1 MNSIAIREL
10 ARIQSLLHVL
20 KTQRDT
26 LSELS
31 DIQAFRG
38 LEESYRD
45 DLEEAQKRGLV
56 ASDPGAD
63 VRSDWLRLVS
73 WSNRIQLALKAADNL
88 GNELDTLGPKP
99 DKESGKKRK
108 KTEEGWQ
115 PSLSDLQQLK
125 MALEG
130 APRILVDA
138 IEQGC
143 RELQLGDWSSG
154 RPYGELAEVADAM
167 EWTEKLELAESPGPW
182 AHGIGLRDRH
192 LVASR
197 LAVEGSSPMVERR
210 QRSLKDRLAHV
221 VELIERHSQHT
232 ATLDDVG
239 RLTDVGQVETAR
251 RLIGTLQAAFG
262 DLDYSAREQR
272 LAQLEK
278 QLKSQSEKVAET
290 KKGLQELGREAGRF
304 FAFPPIGL
312 MRRGRV
318 ALGTVEKVVA
328 ETAQIGKVGGNSEVD
343 RMVSGWTTGLK
354 GDLDSLRS
362 LSMSRVRRWILGT
375 TVFWLVVLVAGGV
388 TFQQVRAGQE
398 RELRRVVAE
407 AKAAE
412 DKALGEARV
421 KAEAEERERQR
432 LVAEEK
438 AAETAFASKLGLS
451 KPFVAG
457 ARGQVGDLAV
467 RWVPS
472 GRFTLGSPLIEPGRD
487 PDEVQHEV
495 VLTRGFF
502 LGETECTQGQWEK
515 VMGGNPSHFRGSE
528 RPVEHVSWGEAEEY
542 CRKLTAKQR
551 VDGIL
556 PLGWEWRLPTEAEW
570 EYAAR
575 AGTTGARYGEPN
587 AIAWHEGNS
596 GNQTHAVKQ
605 KAANAWG
612 LHDMMGNV
620 WEWCSDWSGDYLIE
634 SVTNPTG
641 PSSGSCRV
649 YRGGSWNDDAR
660 DARSAYRFRYFPGLR
675 RYSLGFRPA
684 LSSVR

>member
-130 APRILVDA
+130 APKILVDA

-318 ALGTVEKVVA
+318 ALGTAEKVVA
-328 ETAQIGKVGGNSEVD
+328 ETAQIGKVGGSSEVD
-343 RMVSGWTTGLK
+343 RMVSAWTTGLK
-354 GDLDSLRS
+354 TDLDSLQT
-362 LSMSRVRRWILGT
+362 LWMSRVRRWILGT
-375 TVFWLVVLVAGGV
+375 TVFWLVVVVAGGV
-388 TFQQVRAGQE
+388 TFQQVRAWQE
-398 RELRRVVAE
+398 REQQRVVAE
-407 AKAAE
+407 AKAKVE
-412 DKALGEARV
+412 
-421 KAEAEERERQR
+421 
-432 LVAEEK
+432 

-457 ARGQVGDLAV
+457 VRGQAGDLAV
-467 RWVPS
+467 RWIPS
-472 GRFTLGSPLIEPGRD
+472 GRFTMGSPSSEPDRYS
-487 PDEVQHEV
+487 DEVQHEA

-502 LGETECTQGQWEK
+502 LAETECTQGQWES
-515 VMGGNPSHFRGSE
+515 VMGGNPSNFKGTE
-528 RPVEHVSWGEAEEY
+528 RPVEQVSWGEAEEY

-551 VDGIL
+551 AEGIL
-556 PLGWEWRLPTEAEW
+556 GDGWEWRLPTEAEW

-575 AGTTGARYGEPN
+575 AGTTGPRYGELGT
-587 AIAWHEGNS
+587 IAWYSGNS
-596 GNQTHAVKQ
+596 GSETHPVKQ
-605 KAANAWG
+605 KTANAWG
-612 LHDMMGNV
+612 LYDMMGNV
-620 WEWCSDWSGDYLIE
+620 WEWCADWSGDYSTG
-634 SVTNPTG
+634 SVTDPTG
-641 PSSGSCRV
+641 PSSGSYRV
-649 YRGGSWNDDAR
+649 SRGGGWFDVAGG
-660 DARSAYRFRYFPGLR
+660 ARSANRLRVAPGLR
-675 RYSLGFRPA
+675 YNFLGFRPA